1 MIKIGLTGS
10 IAVGKSFVLDIFKIK
25 YDIPVFSSD
34 ECVRKIYAENIEL
47 KNLIKEKILESDRK
61 FTSEDI
67 ASIVFKDSAKLQI
80 LENFIHPLV
89 KMKREEFINQEF
101 DKQSRLVVIE
111 VPLLFEKNL
120 EYEFDSIILVDVG
133 EDIQEERALLRKNM
147 TREKY
152 LSIKAKQIPNNEKI
166 ERCDFV
172 INNHDEA
179 TTKDSVGKIV
189 KELNKQ
195 AGI

>member
-1 MIKIGLTGS
+1 M
-10 IAVGKSFVLDIFKIK
+10 
-25 YDIPVFSSD
+25 
-34 ECVRKIYAENIEL
+34 E
-47 KNLIKEKILESDRK
+47 
-61 FTSEDI
+61 
-67 ASIVFKDSAKLQI
+67 
-80 LENFIHPLV
+80 
-89 KMKREEFINQEF
+89 REEFINQEF
-101 DKQSRLVVIE
+101 DKQSQLVVIE

-172 INNHDEA
+172 INNHDEKA
-179 TTKDSVGKIV
+179 TINNIGNIIN
-189 KELNKQ
+189 ELKRQ
-195 AGI
+195 VR

>member
-25 YDIPVFSSD
+25 YNIPVFSSD

-47 KNLIKEKILESDRK
+47 KKFIKEKILECDRE

-89 KMKREEFINQEF
+89 KMEREEFINQEF
-101 DKQSRLVVIE
+101 DKQSQLVVIE

-172 INNHDEA
+172 INNHNEEA
-179 TTKDSVGKIV
+179 TINNIGNIIN
-189 KELNKQ
+189 ELKRQ
-195 AGI
+195 VR